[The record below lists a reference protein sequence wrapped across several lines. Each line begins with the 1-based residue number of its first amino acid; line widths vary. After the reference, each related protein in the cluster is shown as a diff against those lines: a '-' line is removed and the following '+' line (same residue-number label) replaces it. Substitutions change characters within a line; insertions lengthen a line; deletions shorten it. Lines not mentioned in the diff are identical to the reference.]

1 MPGESEVAV
10 LAHTDHGGD
19 GVPVVLLHAFPLDS
33 RTWDDVVAELGGA
46 VRAVSVDL
54 PGLGGSSVPGEPPS
68 LEHAAHGVLE
78 VLDHLGVERAVV
90 VGLSTGGYVAAVLA
104 RDHPGRLAGL
114 GLCSTTTR
122 VMAPDVPAGR
132 RDVADEVERT
142 GSLDPVSDSVQ
153 EGLGETAHA
162 HRPDLEDRVRTVLT
176 SQDPAGVAWVARAVA
191 ARSDTS
197 DAVRG
202 VPVPVLLLFGEE
214 DTATPPA
221 RAHELAALRPD
232 AELVLLP
239 ATGHLTCLERPAEV
253 AAALTRLA
261 ARSA

>member
-1 MPGESEVAV
+1 M
-10 LAHTDHGGD
+10 LAHSDGGGP

-33 RTWDDVVAELGGA
+33 RTWDDVVAALGGD
-46 VRAVSVDL
+46 VRAVAVDL
-54 PGLGGSSVPGEPPS
+54 PGLGASAVPDAAPS
-68 LEHAAHGVLE
+68 LEHAARGVLE
-78 VLDHLGVERAVV
+78 VLDHLAVDRAVV

-114 GLCSTTTR
+114 ALCSTTTR
-122 VMAPDVPAGR
+122 VMAPDVPADR
-132 RDVADEVERT
+132 RAVAEELERT
-142 GSLDPVSDSVQ
+142 GSLDPVMDSVQ
-153 EGLGETAHA
+153 DGLGRTAHA
-162 HRPDLEDRVRTVLT
+162 ERPDLEDRVRTT
-176 SQDPAGVAWVARAVA
+176 IEAQDPAGVAWLARAIA
-191 ARSDTS
+191 ARTDTS

-214 DTATPPA
+214 DTATPPD

-253 AAALTRLA
+253 AAALTRLV
-261 ARSA
+261 ARSS